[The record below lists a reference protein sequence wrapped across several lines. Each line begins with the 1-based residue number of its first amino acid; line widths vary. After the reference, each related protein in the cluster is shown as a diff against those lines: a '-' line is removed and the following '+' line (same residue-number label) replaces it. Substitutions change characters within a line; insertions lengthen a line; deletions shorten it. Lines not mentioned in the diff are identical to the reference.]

1 MLLTITTILY
11 PATDLGYLL
20 HKHPARCQSLPHNRA
35 EADNGSLP
43 WCRLGDSV
51 RTGRVVPLFNLRTDN
66 WHDHFRWS
74 PTFTRLKGGAGAASA
89 G

>member
-1 MLLTITTILY
+1 MGHF
-11 PATDLGYLL
+11 LGAVWVIQCALVAL
-20 HKHPARCQSLPHNRA
+20 
-35 EADNGSLP
+35 
-43 WCRLGDSV
+43 CRSSICS
-51 RTGRVVPLFNLRTDN
+51 TDN